1 LIVTTDHT
9 SDYIGIQSA
18 FLRAG
23 TRTILSTL
31 WNIDEIASTWFIIHF
46 YQQILNGK
54 KASIA
59 LRTTQTWMQTLT
71 WEELDQWIT
80 DLSQIENLTYRW
92 KKELHQS
99 IEDIQ
104 KEQGKMNDIRTPYAN
119 PYYWAAF
126 TLVGAA

>member
-1 LIVTTDHT
+1 LIVTTDDT

-46 YQQILNGK
+46 YQQILNGIQPT
-54 KASIA
+54 IA
-59 LRTTQTWMQTLT
+59 LRTTQTWIQTLT
-71 WEELDQWIT
+71 WEELYQWIK
-80 DLSQIENLTYRW
+80 DLSQSETLTYRW

-104 KEQGKMNDIRTPYAN
+104 EEQGKMDNIRTSYAN

-126 TLVGAA
+126 TLIGAA